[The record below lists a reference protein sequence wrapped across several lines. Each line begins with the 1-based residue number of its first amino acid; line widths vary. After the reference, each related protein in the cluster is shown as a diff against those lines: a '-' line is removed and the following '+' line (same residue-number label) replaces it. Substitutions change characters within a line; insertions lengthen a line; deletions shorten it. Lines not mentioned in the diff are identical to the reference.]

1 MNHDTVCKTNYLA
14 KSERRI
20 FDENYKLYLEKTN
33 KFVNNATKNPIKI
46 EKFKTQ
52 ISELINQSDLPLF
65 VIQPLFANV
74 MNDLNVLYNIELQK
88 SMKDSKEENG
98 DNKDE

>member
-1 MNHDTVCKTNYLA
+1 MNNEIY
-14 KSERRI
+14 
-20 FDENYKLYLEKTN
+20 
-33 KFVNNATKNPIKI
+33 IKI

-52 ISELINQSDLPLF
+52 IGELINQSDLPLF

-98 DNKDE
+98 DKKDE